1 MKGREF
7 WIDIDRD
14 FTHFS
19 AEDADNY
26 ERNGSGRMIH
36 VIEYSAYRDKSE
48 LAEAYYGD
56 MTIAEEKLAIAVE
69 ALETLEV
76 AVNDKI
82 NDPGATN
89 FIRKALAKIK
99 DEK

>member
-1 MKGREF
+1 MK
-7 WIDIDRD
+7 DDPS
-14 FTHFS
+14 TP
-19 AEDADNY
+19 NL
-26 ERNGSGRMIH
+26 
-36 VIEYSAYRDKSE
+36 EYQLK
-48 LAEAYYGD
+48 EAKAVSQIRFNKIL
-56 MTIAEEKLAIAVE
+56 MLEEKLAIAVE

-99 DEK
+99 GEK

>member
-1 MKGREF
+1 MTQPSKPRREGF
-7 WIDIDRD
+7 VHTFGI
-14 FTHFS
+14 
-19 AEDADNY
+19 AKYVYLADY
-26 ERNGSGRMIH
+26 ERL
-36 VIEYSAYRDKSE
+36 EQELRDYKWEWEQALERVGHRDDRIAE
-48 LAEAYYGD
+48 L
-56 MTIAEEKLAIAVE
+56 EEKLKIAVE

-99 DEK
+99 GEK